1 MKVFAQWVL
10 GRRYRL
16 ILVAI
21 AAAPILPIV
30 TMALMTM
37 ETMRRG
43 GLQGVYSAAAG
54 IGGVLLLSM
63 TASTDINSMVVL
75 ATATFGAGVA
85 LGMMVRWANSLV
97 LAFQGS
103 LLLCVV
109 AVAVAL
115 ALWPDPGSLM
125 GAAIDEFVEMLRGN
139 SATEE
144 QIAVIRGWTGLLFGL
159 FGAFAFVQLTAALLL
174 GYWLNSL
181 DGAEGSFGREFRA
194 LKLGRVLGIPA
205 TLLMASYLVLDVALV
220 QNLFLL
226 VLLGFWFQGLAV
238 THAWAKVKRWHP
250 AVLGGAYLLLVTPL
264 TGLVILAMGSVGLV
278 DNWFDLRAPLRA
290 VA

>member
-10 GRRYRL
+10 QRRYRL

-21 AAAPILPIV
+21 AAAPLLPV
-30 TMALMTM
+30 VAMALMTL
-37 ETMRRG
+37 ETIRRG
-43 GLQGVYSAAAG
+43 GLQGAYSAAAG
-54 IGGVLLLSM
+54 IGGVLLLSV
-63 TASTDINSMVVL
+63 AANTDTDSMAVL
-75 ATATFGAGVA
+75 AATTFSAGVA
-85 LGMMVRWANSLV
+85 LGMMVRWANSLA

-103 LLLCVV
+103 LLLCVIGV
-109 AVAVAL
+109 IGAL
-115 ALWPDPGSLM
+115 MLWPDPGSLI
-125 GAAIDEFVEMLRGN
+125 GATIDELVGVLREN
-139 SATEE
+139 NATEE
-144 QIAVIRGWTGLLFGL
+144 QIAVISGWSSLFFGF
-159 FGAFAFVQLTAALLL
+159 FGAFVFAQLAAALLL

-181 DGAEGSFGREFRA
+181 DGEEGSFGREFRT

-238 THAWAKVKRWHP
+238 THSWANAKRWHP
-250 AVLGGAYLLLVTPL
+250 AVLGIVYVLLVTPL

-278 DNWFDLRAPLRA
+278 DNWFDLRAPLGA